1 MTLYFAY
8 GEPLRKNSPGDTQ
21 NHLDERATRGMA
33 RRGGIEVR
41 FAWAY
46 IVGPGSGMLTKA
58 LDPALQEYLQ
68 GRYIATCGT
77 ENADGSIHLTAV
89 WYLFND
95 GHFFVATSSKS
106 RKVHNA
112 VARPKASLMVD
123 ARKPGAERGV
133 TATGSVEVISGEQSA
148 EINLRIH
155 SRYMSLAAISDPQIG
170 PVFASFDDVTLR
182 LTPDSWIS

>member
-1 MTLYFAY
+1 M
-8 GEPLRKNSPGDTQ
+8 P
-21 NHLDERATRGMA
+21 
-33 RRGGIEVR
+33 
-41 FAWAY
+41 
-46 IVGPGSGMLTKA
+46 TKA

-182 LTPDSWIS
+182 LTPDSWINWYMSALDTQAFGGKLGGTPGYLLPLD